1 MFGCLTLYCDD
12 FILCSPGEK
21 LIVQSLVQYQVGDE
35 EIGPRHDGGH
45 LIRSMASKSTRG
57 IVR

>member
-35 EIGPRHDGGH
+35 EIGPRHDGGA
-45 LIRSMASKSTRG
+45 I
-57 IVR
+57 